1 MNRNQETEFDI
12 TALTAEEREIIRALR
27 DPEKAKQLYV
37 LMQAAEKEA
46 AEVEKNYGTL
56 ALSLGLE

>member
-1 MNRNQETEFDI
+1 MNCDQDTVFEI

-27 DPEKAKQLYV
+27 DPEKAKQLYA

-46 AEVEKNYGTL
+46 AEVEKHYGTL

>member
-27 DPEKAKQLYV
+27 DSEKANALYA
-37 LMQAAEKEA
+37 LMRD
-46 AEVEKNYGTL
+46 KNVNANTKY
-56 ALSLGLE
+56 A